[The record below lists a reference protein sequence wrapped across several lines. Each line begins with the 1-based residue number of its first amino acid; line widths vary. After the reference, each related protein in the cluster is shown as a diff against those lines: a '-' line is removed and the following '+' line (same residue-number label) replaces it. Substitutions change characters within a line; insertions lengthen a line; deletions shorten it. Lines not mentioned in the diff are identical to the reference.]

1 MIMKRMKIY
10 KLLIILL
17 LLVGLNSCS
26 GWLDLEPKDTTTETD
41 LFQTGDGY
49 RIALNGIYEQMAETS
64 LYGKELS
71 WGFLDV
77 LAQTYMSYRLANI
90 TEYQAAVNYM
100 YTNDKVKSLIE
111 SIWSKA
117 YNNIANCNNIIQ
129 RIESESAGKFA
140 GGETEQKMI
149 EGEALALRAYLHF
162 DMLRLF
168 APSMF
173 KKDERQYIPYVT
185 TYPCTFQPYSTNK
198 EVLEKAIEDLKR
210 AKMLVEPFDM
220 AETKWLITKNR
231 IEGDESPTDL
241 FYAYRGYRMN
251 YYAISALLAR
261 VYNYAG
267 MHQEAF
273 DEATTVIEAKGS
285 GGKFFTMS
293 TSGDV
298 TNGNIKLYDNII
310 FCLSNQNLWTIY
322 EPYYNTDQSLVLAAW
337 DITDIFDAIN
347 DTRAQLVKLEN
358 SQIYSIKNLPTQAK
372 LASYVKDMIPMIRLG
387 EMYYIRA
394 EYYNSKEDDTNAKNE
409 LAILRSAYNCP
420 PDKLTGDFVDELI
433 NEVHREYLGE
443 GQLFYYYKK
452 MNKRPGYA
460 MGSDDLFVL
469 PRPDNENL

>member
-1 MIMKRMKIY
+1 MKIY
-10 KLLIILL
+10 KLLMALP

-77 LAQTYMSYRLANI
+77 IAQTYRSYLLSNI
-90 TEYQAAVNYM
+90 ETYRYAVKYQ
-100 YTNDKVKSLIE
+100 YTNDNVKLLIE

-140 GGETEQKMI
+140 EGEIEQKLI
-149 EGEALALRAYLHF
+149 EGEALALRAYLHL

-168 APSMF
+168 APSML
-173 KKDERQYIPYVT
+173 KDDGRQYIPYVD
-185 TYPCTFQPYSTNK
+185 TYPCTFQPYSSNK
-198 EVLEKAIEDLKR
+198 EVLEKAIKDLKK
-210 AKMLVEPFDM
+210 AKTLVEPFEM
-220 AETKWLITKNR
+220 ADTKWLITKNR
-231 IEGDESPTDL
+231 IEGDANPADL
-241 FYAYRGYRMN
+241 FFAYRGYRMN
-251 YYAISALLAR
+251 YYAICALLAR

-267 MHQEAF
+267 MHKEAF
-273 DEATTVIEAKGS
+273 DEASIVIEAKGD
-285 GGKFFTMS
+285 GGKFFSMS
-293 TSGDV
+293 TASDV
-298 TNGNIKLYDNII
+298 VNGNIKLYHNII

-322 EPYYNTDQSLVLAAW
+322 EPYYNSDKGLVLAEW
-337 DITDIFDAIN
+337 EVTDIFDTAN
-347 DTRAQLVKLEN
+347 DTRAQLVKSVN
-358 SQIYSIKNLPTQAK
+358 SKLYSIKNVATQEKMA
-372 LASYVKDMIPMIRLG
+372 AYVKDIIPMIRLG

-394 EYYNSKEDDTNAKNE
+394 EYYKNQNDDKNE
-409 LAILRSAYNCP
+409 EHAKSELDKLRSAYNCP
-420 PDKLTGDFVDELI
+420 PNKLIGEFNDELI
-433 NEVHREYLGE
+433 DEAHREYLGE

-452 MNKRPGYA
+452 LNKHPSYD
-460 MGSDDLFVL
+460 MSNDDQFVL